1 MQFKKGHVH
10 KFITENREKIGK
22 YLCTQYRDTMHDL
35 KKKKMDITASIL
47 WKHRL

>member
-35 KKKKMDITASIL
+35 KKKRENGHYRKYFMET
-47 WKHRL
+47 